1 MYPYIP
7 NTKDDERKML
17 EAIGIDSI
25 DELFKDIPENV
36 RLNRELNLNP
46 SMSELEV
53 SRYLTKLSQK
63 NKSINQLTCFLGA
76 GAYDHYIPSI
86 VNHIVSKSEFYT
98 SYTPYQAEMS
108 QGTLQYIFEYQ
119 TLICNL
125 TGMDVSNASLYD
137 GGTALAEAAFMAANI
152 TRRNQIIISKTVN
165 PQYRQVLKTYGHL
178 QQLEIV
184 EIEDDGG
191 VTNLEEL
198 KEKMSDK
205 TAAVIVQNPNF
216 FGIIEDLK
224 SIEEV
229 AHSEKKTLFIA
240 SMNPI
245 SLGIL
250 KKPSILGV
258 DIVVGE
264 GQPLGISLQFGGPY
278 LGFIAT
284 KKEFMRKMPGRI
296 VGKTVDIE
304 GNVGYVLTLQAREQH
319 IRREKATSN
328 ICSNQGINTLA
339 AVVYLVTLGKK
350 GLREVAVQS
359 AQKAHYAFKQ
369 ITKSGKFKPLFDKP
383 FFMEFAVTS
392 DISPSEISKKLLSEN
407 ILGGYSLE
415 KDYPQYKNGVLYAVT
430 EKRTK
435 GEIDKLSSVLEGI
448 IWESMI
454 S

>member
-7 NTKDDERKML
+7 NTPEDEKRML
-17 EAIGIDSI
+17 EAIGVDSI
-25 DELFKDIPENV
+25 DELFKDIPESV

-46 SMSELEV
+46 SMSEVEV
-53 SRYLTKLSQK
+53 SRYLSDLSQK

-86 VNHIVSKSEFYT
+86 VSHITSISEFYT
-98 SYTPYQAEMS
+98 SYTPYQPEIS

-137 GGTALAEAAFMAANI
+137 GGTAVAEAAFMATNAN
-152 TRRNQIIISKTVN
+152 RKNQIIISKTVN
-165 PQYRQVLKTYGHL
+165 PQYRQVLNTYAHL
-178 QQLEIV
+178 QGIEVV
-184 EIEDDGG
+184 EIDDDVGA
-191 VTNLEEL
+191 TNLEGL
-198 KEKMSDK
+198 KKHISDK

-224 SIEEV
+224 AIEEV
-229 AHSEKKTLFIA
+229 THSQKKALLIDIV
-240 SMNPI
+240 NPI

-250 KKPSILGV
+250 KKPADLGV

-264 GQPLGISLQFGGPY
+264 GQPLGIPLQFGGPY

-284 KKEFMRKMPGRI
+284 RKQLMRKLPGRI
-296 VGKTVDIE
+296 VGQTVDVD
-304 GNVGYVLTLQAREQH
+304 GQRGYVLTLQAREQH

-328 ICSNQGINTLA
+328 ICSNEGINTLA

-359 AQKAHYAFKQ
+359 AQKAHYAFNE

-392 DISPSEISKKLLSEN
+392 DISPEKINKKLLDEN
-407 ILGGYSLE
+407 ILGGYGLE
-415 KDYPQYKNGVLYAVT
+415 KDYPQYKNGILYAVT

-435 GEIDKLSSVLEGI
+435 EEIDKLSSVLEGI
-448 IWESMI
+448 I
-454 S
+454 

>member
-7 NTKDDERKML
+7 NTPEDEKQML
-17 EAIGIDSI
+17 EAIGVDSI
-25 DELFKDIPENV
+25 DELFKDIPESV
-36 RLNRELNLNP
+36 RLNRELNLHP

-53 SRYLTKLSQK
+53 SRYLTKLSQM
-63 NKSINQLTCFLGA
+63 NKSVNQLTCFLGA
-76 GAYDHYIPSI
+76 GAYDHYIPAVVGHITSI
-86 VNHIVSKSEFYT
+86 SEFYT
-98 SYTPYQAEMS
+98 SYTPYQAEIS

-137 GGTALAEAAFMAANI
+137 GGTAIAEAAYMAANV

-165 PQYRQVLKTYGHL
+165 PQYRQILHTYAHL
-178 QQLEIV
+178 QGLEII
-184 EIEDDGG
+184 EIDEEGG

-198 KEKMSDK
+198 KKQISDK

-224 SIEEV
+224 ATEEIV
-229 AHSEKKTLFIA
+229 HSQKKTLFIA

-250 KKPSILGV
+250 KKPADLGV

-264 GQPLGISLQFGGPY
+264 GQPLGVPLQFGGPY

-284 KKEFMRKMPGRI
+284 KKQFMRKLPGRI
-296 VGKTVDIE
+296 VGQTEDLDGKR
-304 GNVGYVLTLQAREQH
+304 GFVLTLQAREQH

-350 GLREVAVQS
+350 GLREVATQA

-392 DISPSEISKKLLSEN
+392 HVSPEEINNKLLGEN
-407 ILGGYSLE
+407 ILGGYDLG
-415 KDYPQYKNGVLYAVT
+415 KDYPQYKNGILYAVT

-435 GEIDKLSSVLEGI
+435 EEIDKLSSVLEGI
-448 IWESMI
+448 I
-454 S
+454 

>member
-1 MYPYIP
+1 MYTYIP
-7 NTKDDERKML
+7 NTPDDERQML
-17 EAIGIDSI
+17 EAIGVSSI

-36 RLNRELNLNP
+36 KLNRELNLHP

-53 SRYLTKLSQK
+53 SRYLTKLAQK
-63 NKSINQLTCFLGA
+63 NKSINQMTCFLGA

-86 VNHIVSKSEFYT
+86 IGHITSKSEFYT
-98 SYTPYQAEMS
+98 SYTPYQPEVS
-108 QGTLQYIFEYQ
+108 QGTLRYIFEYQ

-137 GGTALAEAAFMAANI
+137 GGTAIAEAAFMAADI
-152 TRRNQIIISKTVN
+152 TRRKQIIISKTVN
-165 PQYRQVLKTYGHL
+165 PQYREILKTYAHL
-178 QQLEIV
+178 QNLEIV
-184 EIEDDGG
+184 EVDEEGG

-198 KEKMSDK
+198 REKLSDK

-224 SIEEV
+224 AIEEV
-229 AHSEKKTLFIA
+229 THSIKKTLLIA

-245 SLGIL
+245 SLGLL
-250 KKPSILGV
+250 KKPSTLGV

-264 GQPLGISLQFGGPY
+264 GQPLGVSLQFGGPY
-278 LGFIAT
+278 LGYIAT

-296 VGKTVDIE
+296 VGETVDLD
-304 GNVGYVLTLQAREQH
+304 GNRGYVLTLQAREQH

-328 ICSNQGINTLA
+328 ICSNQGLNTLA
-339 AVVYLVTLGKK
+339 AVVYLVSLGKK
-350 GLREVAVQS
+350 GLREVAIQS

-369 ITKSGKFKPLFDKP
+369 ITKSGKYKPLFDKP

-392 DISPSEISKKLLSEN
+392 DLAPDKVSKALLDED
-407 ILGGYSLE
+407 ILGGYALE
-415 KDYPQYKNGVLYAVT
+415 KDYPQYKNGILYAVT

-435 GEIDKLSSVLEGI
+435 EEIDKLSSVLEGI
-448 IWESMI
+448 I
-454 S
+454 

>member
-7 NTKDDERKML
+7 NTPEDEKQML
-17 EAIGIDSI
+17 EAIGVDSI
-25 DELFKDIPENV
+25 DELFKDIPESV
-36 RLNRELNLNP
+36 RLNRELNLHP

-53 SRYLTKLSQK
+53 SRYLTKLSQM
-63 NKSINQLTCFLGA
+63 NKSVNQLTCFLGA
-76 GAYDHYIPSI
+76 GAYDHYIPAVVGHITSI
-86 VNHIVSKSEFYT
+86 SEFYT
-98 SYTPYQAEMS
+98 SYTPYQPEIS

-137 GGTALAEAAFMAANI
+137 GGTAIAEAAYMAANV

-165 PQYRQVLKTYGHL
+165 PQYRQILHTYAHL
-178 QQLEIV
+178 QGLEII
-184 EIEDDGG
+184 EIDEEGG

-198 KEKMSDK
+198 KKQISDK

-224 SIEEV
+224 ATEEIV
-229 AHSEKKTLFIA
+229 HSQKKTLFIA

-250 KKPSILGV
+250 KKPADLGV

-264 GQPLGISLQFGGPY
+264 GQPLGVPLQFGGPY

-284 KKEFMRKMPGRI
+284 KKQFMRKLPGRI
-296 VGKTVDIE
+296 VGQTEDLDGKR
-304 GNVGYVLTLQAREQH
+304 GFVLTLQAREQH

-350 GLREVAVQS
+350 GLREVATQA

-392 DISPSEISKKLLSEN
+392 HVSPEEINNKLLGEN
-407 ILGGYSLE
+407 ILGGYDLG
-415 KDYPQYKNGVLYAVT
+415 KDYPQYKNGILYAVT

-435 GEIDKLSSVLEGI
+435 EEIDKLSSVLEGI
-448 IWESMI
+448 I
-454 S
+454 